1 MTTEQEKQ
9 FKEDMKRL
17 RGVDFIEL
25 GMMVEIDG
33 NTGTIVGV
41 NSSANLDVVFA
52 NRLKYGSKALN
63 CHPFWKARY
72 FNKDGICIA
81 ERLDG

>member
-1 MTTEQEKQ
+1 ML
-9 FKEDMKRL
+9 RC

-33 NTGTIVGV
+33 EIGTVTGM
-41 NSSANLDVVFA
+41 NSGANLDVVFA
-52 NRLKYGSKALN
+52 NKLKWGGHASN

-72 FNKDGICIA
+72 FNKNGECIA